1 VALSDELDL
10 RALYEGFS
18 VAAMIAVPAGVV
30 GRVLSDRDSDFGW
43 LWVLVVVVLVGLVLG
58 SGVAA
63 WRQEKGLPLTHGV
76 LTGVGTFVVV
86 QAIGV
91 TIELIVGDDVNWTRI
106 ASSLLLSLM
115 AGTVGGVLGSILLNH
130 GAPPTRR

>member
-1 VALSDELDL
+1 MALTDQLDL
-10 RALYEGFS
+10 RALYEGGT
-18 VAAMIAVPAGVV
+18 VAAMIAVPAGLL
-30 GRVLSDRDSDFGW
+30 GRILSDRDEDFGW
-43 LWVLVVVVLVGLVLG
+43 LWILVVAVLVGLVLG

-76 LTGVGTFVVV
+76 ITGVGTFVVV

-91 TIELIVGDDVNWTRI
+91 VVELIAGDPINWPRI

-115 AGTVGGVLGSILLNH
+115 AGTVGGVLGSLLLNN
-130 GAPPTRR
+130 GAPPSRR